1 MSDELPDP
9 WGKPAYGGGASAP
22 PPGTPPPRPP
32 APPTTAM
39 PPTSGTPDPSSMP
52 TSAIPV
58 TRAGGGGEPPR
69 GPIPPMGGDLPPPDG
84 RRPLILGI
92 AIGLVVALIVG
103 LIAFALTRD
112 DDGDESSE
120 STEVP
125 PATTL
130 PPETVPE
137 PTTTTVVIEETTTLP
152 TTTTEATT
160 TTAPQPTTTIADPSG
175 WPSGF
180 TLTVAA
186 SDGVRIVGPNG
197 ANTLVVQEP
206 VEIALPVPGTNDF
219 VIQSRSG
226 RSGSSDETEIWRVGQ
241 GGAVL
246 LIAPPAGVFL
256 RLHDVRVV
264 AGNPVVLYSADVG
277 DNPENQSE
285 VLAQYR
291 LGDGSVVDLGQIGGW
306 ESGTSRL
313 KLGGV
318 TAVGEFYAE
327 ANRGLLSVREDG
339 TTIDPTSIGLEES
352 YFDCSDCPRLYT
364 ITPNGQRLAWL
375 DGNSLVV
382 VDLGT
387 GAEVQRAGV
396 PGDVAASVDDIALS
410 DNIAVLNRVAAD
422 GSWGNAVI
430 VDLGGAAPVFVDV
443 PTPGFAAR

>member
-22 PPGTPPPRPP
+22 PPGTPPPRPTT
-32 APPTTAM
+32 PPTTAM
-39 PPTSGTPDPSSMP
+39 PPTSGAPDPSSMP

-58 TRAGGGGEPPR
+58 TRAGAGGYPPG
-69 GPIPPMGGDLPPPDG
+69 GPIPPMGGDLPPPGG

-92 AIGLVVALIVG
+92 AIGLIAALIVG

-112 DDGDESSE
+112 DDGDASE
-120 STEVP
+120 LTDVP

-130 PPETVPE
+130 TPETVPE
-137 PTTTTVVIEETTTLP
+137 PPTTVPVVETTPLP

-160 TTAPQPTTTIADPSG
+160 TTQPQPTTTVADPSG

-180 TLTVAA
+180 MLTVAA

-197 ANTLVVQEP
+197 ANTLVVQQP
-206 VEIALPVPGTNDF
+206 VDIALPVPGTDDF
-219 VIQSRSG
+219 VVQSRSG
-226 RSGSSDETEIWRVGQ
+226 RPGPSEDTEIWRVGE

-246 LIAPPAGVFL
+246 LIAPPPGVFL

-306 ESGTSRL
+306 EAGTSRL

-327 ANRGLLSVREDG
+327 ASRGLLSVREDG
-339 TTIDPTSIGLEES
+339 TTIDPTSLGLEES
-352 YFDCSDCPRLYT
+352 YVDCSDCPRLYT

-410 DNIAVLNRVAAD
+410 DNIAVLNRTTAD

-430 VDLGGAAPVFVDV
+430 VDLGGAAPVFIDV
-443 PTPGFAAR
+443 PIPGFAAR

>member
-1 MSDELPDP
+1 
-9 WGKPAYGGGASAP
+9 
-22 PPGTPPPRPP
+22 
-32 APPTTAM
+32 
-39 PPTSGTPDPSSMP
+39 
-52 TSAIPV
+52 
-58 TRAGGGGEPPR
+58 
-69 GPIPPMGGDLPPPDG
+69 MGGDLPPPGG

-92 AIGLVVALIVG
+92 AIGLVAALIVG

-112 DDGDESSE
+112 DDGDASE
-120 STEVP
+120 LTDVP

-130 PPETVPE
+130 TPETVPE
-137 PTTTTVVIEETTTLP
+137 PPTTVPVVEDDTRSRRP
-152 TTTTEATT
+152 PPRPRPRPQ
-160 TTAPQPTTTIADPSG
+160 PQPTTTVADPSG

-197 ANTLVVQEP
+197 ANTLVVQQP
-206 VEIALPVPGTNDF
+206 VDIALPVPGTDDF
-219 VIQSRSG
+219 VVQSRSG
-226 RSGSSDETEIWRVGQ
+226 RPGPSEDTEIWRVGE

-246 LIAPPAGVFL
+246 LIAPPPGVFL

-306 ESGTSRL
+306 EAGTSRL

-327 ANRGLLSVREDG
+327 ASRGLLSVREDG
-339 TTIDPTSIGLEES
+339 TTIDPTSLGLEES
-352 YFDCSDCPRLYT
+352 YVDCSDCPRLYT

-410 DNIAVLNRVAAD
+410 DNIAVLNRID
-422 GSWGNAVI
+422 GRR
-430 VDLGGAAPVFVDV
+430 FV
-443 PTPGFAAR
+443 G